1 MAVSGP
7 RPQKELSSSCAVA
20 LGGGDIASARR
31 VLKTEEDALHA
42 LADSLDGP
50 FIDALDLI
58 EAAPGRV
65 VVTGMG
71 KSGHVGNKIVA
82 TLASTGQPAFFVHPG
97 EASHGDLGMVQNGD
111 VVIALSNS
119 GETSELSDIIAFTR
133 RYRMALIAMTRRA
146 DSTLAKAAD
155 VALVI
160 PNSPEACPMGLA
172 PTTSTTVMLAL
183 GDALAVCL
191 LERKGF
197 TAQDFRN
204 FHPGGKLGQRL
215 LKVQDLMHE
224 GELLPLVAADV
235 LMGVALIEM
244 TAKSFGVVGVVDAQ
258 GVLLGVVTD
267 GDLRRHMSA
276 ELINRCAADIMTRGG
291 VTVAPGQIASEAVA
305 IMNEN
310 KITSLFC
317 VDDVEARGKPVGI
330 LHIHDCLRAGV
341 A

>member
-1 MAVSGP
+1 MAQTKS
-7 RPQKELSSSCAVA
+7 Q
-20 LGGGDIASARR
+20 DIMNADLDTARR
-31 VLKTEEDALHA
+31 VLKTEA
-42 LADSLDGP
+42 
-50 FIDALDLI
+50 DALDALAVSLNGPFTDALDMI
-58 EAAPGRV
+58 SAASGRV
-65 VVTGMG
+65 IVTGMG
-71 KSGHVGNKIVA
+71 KSGHIANKIAA

-97 EASHGDLGMVQNGD
+97 EASHGDLGMVRTDD
-111 VVIALSNS
+111 VVLALSNS

-133 RYRMALIAMTRRA
+133 RYRIGLIGMTGGA
-146 DSTLAKAAD
+146 ESTLATASD

-160 PNSPEACPMGLA
+160 PNSPEACSIGMA

-215 LKVQDLMHE
+215 LRVADLMHT
-224 GELLPLVAADV
+224 GDQLPLIAADTP
-235 LMGVALIEM
+235 MSDALIEM
-244 TAKSFGVVGVVDAQ
+244 TQKSFGVVGVVAPDGKLQ
-258 GVLLGVVTD
+258 GIITD
-267 GDLRRHMSA
+267 GDLRRHMSKD
-276 ELINRCAADIMTRGG
+276 LIDQVAGEVMTQGC
-291 VTVAPGQIASEAVA
+291 VSVQPAQIASEALAV
-305 IMNEN
+305 MNER

-317 VDDVEARGKPVGI
+317 VENDQPVGI

>member
-1 MAVSGP
+1 MAQSNI
-7 RPQKELSSSCAVA
+7 KTMTNSDL
-20 LGGGDIASARR
+20 DSARR
-31 VLKTEEDALHA
+31 VLKTEADALDA
-42 LADSLDGP
+42 LANSLDGP
-50 FIDALDLI
+50 FVEALDLI
-58 EAAPGRV
+58 DNATGRV

-97 EASHGDLGMVQNGD
+97 EASHGDLGMVQTDD

-133 RYRMALIAMTRRA
+133 RYRIGLIGMTRGA
-146 DSTLAKAAD
+146 QSTLAEASD

-160 PNSPEACPMGLA
+160 PDSPEACPMGLA

-197 TAQDFRN
+197 SAQDFKN

-215 LKVQDLMHE
+215 LKVADLMHD
-224 GELLPLVAADV
+224 GDHLPLVGKDT
-235 LMGVALIEM
+235 LMSDALIVM
-244 TAKSFGVVGVVDAQ
+244 SQKSFGVVGVVDEN
-258 GVLLGVVTD
+258 GVLGGVITD
-267 GDLRRHMSA
+267 GDLRRHMSKD
-276 ELINRCAADIMTRGG
+276 LIDQRAGDVMT
-291 VTVAPGQIASEAVA
+291 PGCISVKPSQIASEALA
-305 IMNEN
+305 IMNER

-317 VDDVEARGKPVGI
+317 VDGVKPVGI
-330 LHIHDCLRAGV
+330 VHIHDCLRAGV

>member
-1 MAVSGP
+1 MAQGNTKTMTNSD
-7 RPQKELSSSCAVA
+7 L
-20 LGGGDIASARR
+20 DSARR
-31 VLKTEEDALHA
+31 VLKTEADALDA
-42 LADSLDGP
+42 LADGLDGP
-50 FIDALDLI
+50 FVDALDLI
-58 EAAPGRV
+58 DNATGRV

-97 EASHGDLGMVQNGD
+97 EASHGDLGMVQLDD

-133 RYRMALIAMTRRA
+133 RHRIGLIAMTRGA
-146 DSTLAKAAD
+146 QSTLAEAAD
-155 VALVI
+155 VALLI
-160 PNSPEACPMGLA
+160 PDSPEACPMGLA

-197 TAQDFRN
+197 SAQDFKN

-215 LKVQDLMHE
+215 LKVADLMHD
-224 GELLPLVAADV
+224 GDQVPLVGQDTP
-235 LMGVALIEM
+235 MSDALIVM
-244 TAKSFGVVGVVDAQ
+244 SQKSFGVVGVVDEN
-258 GVLLGVVTD
+258 GVLGGVITD
-267 GDLRRHMSA
+267 GDLRRHMSKD
-276 ELINRCAADIMTRGG
+276 LIDQRAGDVMTKGCIA
-291 VTVAPGQIASEAVA
+291 VKPSQIASEALA
-305 IMNEN
+305 IMNER

-317 VDDVEARGKPVGI
+317 VDDAKPVGI